1 GELGTDPYDYDT
13 DDGGEGDGIEVD
25 AGRDPTNPG
34 DDVAQANCL
43 DDSDKPDSAEFE
55 WQDDAPRAPGLE
67 ALLPDTL
74 LAQEMTKTSISG
86 PPQLHGTYPGVFW
99 YALVQC
105 TAGSP
110 EHLEVAY
117 ATRADWSGLVVVA
130 IRVGRVQGGSVVSV
144 PASELADAFL
154 HRIVPTD

>member
-1 GELGTDPYDYDT
+1 
-13 DDGGEGDGIEVD
+13 
-25 AGRDPTNPG
+25 
-34 DDVAQANCL
+34 
-43 DDSDKPDSAEFE
+43 
-55 WQDDAPRAPGLE
+55 
-67 ALLPDTL
+67 
-74 LAQEMTKTSISG
+74 MTKTSISG

-117 ATRADWSGLVVVA
+117 ATRPDWSGLVVVA
-130 IRVGRVQGGSVVSV
+130 IRVGRLQDGSIVPV

-154 HRIVPTD
+154 HGIVPTDDLGPRPYVLEGRTATLLETGMLVYPHDDVLFMTMGLYIGDCWENCGSPPDMQKLAADLLPMLPAPGD